1 MMNQKDLKF
10 LGVVA
15 LATIVLSALL
25 NLLVLK
31 LIEKKKPLEDTDEV
45 KDFEKR
51 FPGIPK
57 GGPTVKEVV
66 KSLKDDYIK
75 NMGVGDELMY
85 MSAVDGAFWL
95 SNSLMMAVYV
105 CLGVVA
111 GQQAVKAKLI

>member
-10 LGVVA
+10 MGVVA

-25 NLLVLK
+25 NMLVLK
-31 LIEKKKPLEDTDEV
+31 LAED
-45 KDFEKR
+45 KI
-51 FPGIPK
+51 PGD
-57 GGPTVKEVV
+57 GTLTVKE
-66 KSLKDDYIK
+66 LKKEYQVNQVDTL
-75 NMGVGDELMY
+75 GVGDELMY

>member
-10 LGVVA
+10 MGVVA

-31 LIEKKKPLEDTDEV
+31 LIEKKKPLEDSGDVTPV
-45 KDFEKR
+45 KDLV
-51 FPGIPK
+51 K
-57 GGPTVKEVV
+57 GGKKLVDK
-66 KSLKDDYIK
+66 L
-75 NMGVGDELMY
+75 GVGDELMY